1 MATLVSKG
9 AKGDYNKQLIGQ
21 ALEKAH
27 VHFCEI
33 DKIQNLYEGVEV
45 YKSPLLD
52 YDYDTGE
59 RTAKQPEQDQKDT
72 SAEEGKE
79 ANAAEQ

>member
-9 AKGDYNKQLIGQ
+9 AKGDYRENLIGQ

-27 VHFCEI
+27 VHFCEFE
-33 DKIQNLYEGVEV
+33 KIQNLYEGVEV

-52 YDYDTGE
+52 YDYDSE
-59 RTAKQPEQDQKDT
+59 QPELKLPEQDPKDT
-72 SAEEGKE
+72 NAEEGKG